1 MQMAYT
7 KNLNPARFEL
17 GTTYGLFNKL
27 MSVFHASVLLLLGC
41 QTQSESAF
49 HFSVFLFF
57 PCHEK
62 SCLSLP
68 CLVVSLCIE
77 SSVRILLGLRG
88 LG

>member
-1 MQMAYT
+1 MT
-7 KNLNPARFEL
+7 LKSLTLVKKNSIF
-17 GTTYGLFNKL
+17 GCYVVLF
-27 MSVFHASVLLLLGC
+27 LLGC

-49 HFSVFLFF
+49 HFFVFFF
-57 PCHEK
+57 PCHGN

-77 SSVRILLGLRG
+77 SSVRILLDLRG